1 MRKLKIKQ
9 SINQA
14 KFKGENVDKELKGKA
29 INYC

>member
-14 KFKGENVDKELKGKA
+14 EFKGENVAMELKGKS